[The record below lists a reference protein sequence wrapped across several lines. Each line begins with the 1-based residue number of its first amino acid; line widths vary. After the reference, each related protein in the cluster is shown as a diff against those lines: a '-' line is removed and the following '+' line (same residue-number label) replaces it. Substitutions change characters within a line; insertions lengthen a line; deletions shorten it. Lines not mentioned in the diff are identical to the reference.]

1 MEFIIALPR
10 SLAKV
15 LLYLGDCGYIEKLAY
30 FILVKVN
37 YDTKKLTI
45 IYLSKKFSFMV
56 CTLFLFQVGVLSLH
70 YIF

>member
-45 IYLSKKFSFMV
+45 IYLSKIVQFH
-56 CTLFLFQVGVLSLH
+56 GVNTFIISGRGT
-70 YIF
+70 